1 MSEYVANRREWVYV
15 SMNEWMDNM
24 WVCMYVCVKLCKCL
38 KLCDYVGWMWV
49 KSYNCGNNEA
59 LDYK

>member
-1 MSEYVANRREWVYV
+1 VNMLNRGEWVYV

-24 WVCMYVCVKLCKCL
+24 CICMYVCVKLCKCV
-38 KLCDYVGWMWV
+38 KLCDYVGQMWV
-49 KSYNCGNNEA
+49 KSYKCENYEA